1 MAENFYLDNGD
12 IKFNLNEVGLNT
24 VVALRESDYAEAKQ
38 FPEAPV
44 DFNDAIDSYD
54 KVLAMVGEICGEMI
68 APRAASVDEEG
79 CHLENGKVTYAKG
92 TQQNLK
98 DLTQA
103 QVMGVMLPRRFG
115 GLNYPVTVYSMM
127 TEMVSRA
134 DCSLQNL
141 FGLQDIADTINKFAT
156 EDQRERYLPRFCTGE
171 ADGAMALT
179 EPEAGSDLQAVQL
192 KATFD
197 KEKNK
202 WYLNGMKRFI
212 TNGCAKVHLV
222 LARSEE
228 NSKDGRGLSMFVCES
243 GPNLV
248 IRRIEDKMGI
258 HGSPTCELQFN
269 NVEAELV
276 GERRRG
282 LTRYVMSLM
291 NGARVAISSQAL
303 GVAEAAYRNALKYA
317 NEREQFGKPIIKF
330 PAVYEMLVNARVQ
343 IAAARTLLYETTKY
357 VDLRDMYDEKCT
369 HAEVMDPEMRKLEK
383 MYTKIAAALTPLTK
397 AFLTELGNKVAYD
410 GIQVMGG
417 TGFMRDFPA
426 ERYYRDVRITNIYE
440 GTTQLQHVAAI
451 GGVMQRVLDPL
462 MAEISKLP
470 FEGKLRRLASA
481 VDMAHE
487 KLQRAVKA
495 VEARKDPEYHD
506 IMARRLCDMETIVY
520 CSYLLLRGALKDK
533 TREVLAERY
542 IQSMLP
548 VLEMHAD
555 VVTGGTA
562 GLGIIDTRETILG
575 R

>member
-12 IKFNLNEVGLNT
+12 IKFNLNEVGLDT
-24 VVALRESDYAEAKQ
+24 VVALRESDYTETKQ
-38 FPEAPV
+38 FAEAPV
-44 DFNDAIDSYD
+44 DFADAIDNYD

-79 CHLENGKVTYAKG
+79 CTLENGKVSYAKG
-92 TQQNLK
+92 TVQNLK

-115 GLNYPVTVYSMM
+115 GLNFPVTIYSMM

-141 FGLQDIADTINKFAT
+141 FGLQDIADTINKFSS
-156 EDQRERYLPRFCTGE
+156 EDQKARYLPRFCTGE
-171 ADGAMALT
+171 ADGAMSLT

-197 KEKNK
+197 KDKNK

-212 TNGCAKVHLV
+212 TNGCAKIHLV

-243 GPNLV
+243 GPNLI

-317 NEREQFGKPIIKF
+317 NEREQFGKSIIKF
-330 PAVYEMLVNARVQ
+330 PAVYEILVNARIQ

-357 VDLRDMYDEKCT
+357 VDLRDMYDEKCA
-369 HAEVMDPEMRKLEK
+369 HAETPNQELRKLEK

-397 AFLTELGNKVAYD
+397 AFCTELGNKVAYD

-462 MAEISKLP
+462 MADISKLP

-487 KLQRAVKA
+487 KLQRAVKT
-495 VEARKDPEYHD
+495 VETRKDPEYHD

-548 VLEMHAD
+548 VLEMHAE
-555 VVTGGTA
+555 VVIGGTA
-562 GLGIIDTRETILG
+562 GIGIIDTREAILG
-575 R
+575 C

>member
-12 IKFNLNEVGLNT
+12 IKFNLNEVGLDT
-24 VVALRESDYAEAKQ
+24 VVALRESDYTETKQ
-38 FPEAPV
+38 FAEAPV
-44 DFNDAIDSYD
+44 DFADAIDNYD

-79 CHLENGKVTYAKG
+79 CTLENGKVSYAKG
-92 TQQNLK
+92 TVQNLK

-115 GLNYPVTVYSMM
+115 GLNFPVTIYSMM

-141 FGLQDIADTINKFAT
+141 FGLQDIADTINKFSS
-156 EDQRERYLPRFCTGE
+156 EDQKARYLPRFCTGE
-171 ADGAMALT
+171 ADGAMSLT

-197 KEKNK
+197 KDKNK

-212 TNGCAKVHLV
+212 TNGCAKIHLV

-317 NEREQFGKPIIKF
+317 NEREQFGKSIIKF
-330 PAVYEMLVNARVQ
+330 PAVYEILVNARIQ

-357 VDLRDMYDEKCT
+357 VDLRDMYDEKCA
-369 HAEVMDPEMRKLEK
+369 HAETPNQELRKLEK

-397 AFLTELGNKVAYD
+397 AFCTELGNKVAYD

-462 MAEISKLP
+462 MADISKLP

-487 KLQRAVKA
+487 KLQRAVKT
-495 VEARKDPEYHD
+495 VETRKDPEYHD

-548 VLEMHAD
+548 VLEMHAE
-555 VVTGGTA
+555 VVIGGTA
-562 GLGIIDTRETILG
+562 GIGIIDTREAILG
-575 R
+575 C